1 MSRKPRKYFTLEEA
15 NRTLP
20 LVRSIVRDIVTLFRD
35 VHERRERLAQVRQRH
50 GSGDRYQ
57 NNPYS
62 EELQNIEQEL
72 DRDIERLNEYADE
85 LHRLGVELK
94 DPLLGLVDFYS
105 RMDDRD
111 VYLCWKLGED
121 EIAYWHELDAGFSGR
136 QSLLESSF
144 TGKNAGGGG
153 GETTPDGT

>member
-1 MSRKPRKYFTLEEA
+1 MSQKPRKYFTLEEA

-35 VHERRERLAQVRQRH
+35 VHERRERLARVRQSHGGPRH
-50 GSGDRYQ
+50 RD
-57 NNPYS
+57 NPYS

-72 DRDIERLNEYADE
+72 DRDIERLREYSEE
-85 LHRLGVELK
+85 LHQLGVELK
-94 DPLLGLVDFYS
+94 DPLSGLVDFYS

-136 QSLLESSF
+136 QSLLENSVS
-144 TGKNAGGGG
+144 GKDVSR
-153 GETTPDGT
+153 GEESTPDGA